1 MHTDV
6 FELARPLYVLGL
18 VEARFDFDE
27 HSDLFALAG
36 GFDQRFNDWRV
47 AGCAIESLLDRK
59 YLRVSRCLI
68 EEVDE
73 GLEALVG
80 VV

>member
-1 MHTDV
+1 MYADV
-6 FELARPLYVLGL
+6 FELARPLYVVGL
-18 VEARFDFDE
+18 VEARFDFDQY
-27 HSDLFALAG
+27 SDLFALARS
-36 GFDQRFNDWRV
+36 FDQRFDDRRV

-59 YLRVSRCLI
+59 YLRVSRRLI

-73 GLEALVG
+73 GLEAFVW